1 MDEKNWLLIPKAGG
15 DSSDFTG
22 GWFINFN
29 MVRKIEVISM
39 EEVKL
44 WLDENDFT
52 ALSGKDATEFL
63 EFVQRRARTADGRPV
78 PL

>member
-1 MDEKNWLLIPKAGG
+1 
-15 DSSDFTG
+15 
-22 GWFINFN
+22 
-29 MVRKIEVISM
+29 M

-44 WLDENDFT
+44 RFDKIDLKV
-52 ALSGKDATEFL
+52 LRGKDATEFL